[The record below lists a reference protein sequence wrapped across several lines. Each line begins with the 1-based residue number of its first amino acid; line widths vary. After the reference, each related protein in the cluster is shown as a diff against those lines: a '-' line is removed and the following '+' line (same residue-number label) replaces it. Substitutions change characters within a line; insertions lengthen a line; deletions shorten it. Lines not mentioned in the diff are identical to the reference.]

1 MKNVP
6 IYEALAQA
14 FAAEG
19 VDANFTLMGDG
30 NMHWASA
37 MKNLDGMAS
46 FSARHEHCACAMAM
60 GYHLATGKVGV
71 ASVTCGPGFTQITT
85 ALTVAARG
93 RIPLVV
99 FAGEAPINARW
110 YNQAFDQPP
119 LAAATGAHYIS
130 AHSVQRM
137 YQYVR
142 EAFYVARHEHKP
154 VVLGVPYDL
163 QKQPLPDL
171 GEYQPSCAVLPARRP
186 IPPDAAQIDVLV
198 DKLSQARCPIVLA
211 GRGVMRAGAAREVE
225 ELAERCG
232 ALLATTLLARG
243 MFDHNPFSIG
253 IVGGFAR
260 DIAHELGMQC
270 DLVIAIG
277 TSLNYYTVD
286 GGNMFP
292 KAEVVQIDTE
302 PVGLNNGL
310 KTADL
315 YLRADAKLAAA
326 AALEV
331 LRARGK
337 TSASI
342 RSAELARRISD
353 EPADAAQF
361 PLEPGLLDPRR
372 AIDELDR
379 VIPKDYDSVSGS
391 GHQSYFH
398 STMRGRR
405 PENYHA
411 IRDFGAIGNGIS
423 FAIGVAAAKNNGK
436 VVLFEGDGSL
446 LMHIQ
451 ELEMVQRHRLKL
463 LICVL
468 NDGAYGAEIHKLRSD
483 GIDDSGAIFGRTDL
497 AAIARGFG
505 LRGANITELT
515 QFKPLFDA
523 YAAQDVAEVWNI
535 HVSDRVVSPH
545 TRRGMGRGHGR
556 M

>member
-19 VDANFTLMGDG
+19 VDTHFTLMGDG

-99 FAGEAPINARW
+99 FAGEAPINAKW

-225 ELAERCG
+225 ELAERSG

-253 IVGGFAR
+253 IAGGFAR

-270 DLVIAIG
+270 DLVVAIG

-411 IRDFGAIGNGIS
+411 IREFGAIGNGIS
-423 FAIGVAAAKNNGK
+423 FAIGVAAARNNGK

-505 LRGANITELT
+505 LRGANITELA